1 MCNGVP
7 LIGVL
12 IADKPL
18 NRGAV
23 RTKISIVKDNLLA
36 ITVTQGLA
44 IEDVNPYVVTF
55 WVQVSQRHM
64 FYMGVT
70 LDLTIALSGKEILI
84 KALAIP
90 AYPMT
95 CFKLPSTLC
104 YEIAMIM
111 ANFW

>member
-1 MCNGVP
+1 MT
-7 LIGVL
+7 IGY
-12 IADKPL
+12 
-18 NRGAV
+18 NFG
-23 RTKISIVKDNLLA
+23 
-36 ITVTQGLA
+36 
-44 IEDVNPYVVTF
+44 
-55 WVQVSQRHM
+55 QRHM

-70 LDLTIALSGKEILI
+70 FDLTIALSGKEILI
-84 KALAIP
+84 KAVASTIP